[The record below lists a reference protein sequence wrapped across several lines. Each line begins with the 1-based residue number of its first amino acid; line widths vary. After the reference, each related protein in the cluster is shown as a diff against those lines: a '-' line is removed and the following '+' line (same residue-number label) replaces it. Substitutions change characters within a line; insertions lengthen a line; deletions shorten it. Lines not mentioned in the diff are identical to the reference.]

1 MKAYILIILFA
12 GLFGILS
19 EISFKKGYKK
29 LGIFNLIVSLFSLC
43 FLAGVRDLTVG
54 TDIYY
59 YFYQIFYDFTH
70 TEIGILA
77 EFANTGVDIGF
88 ILLIYIGK
96 IFNNVN
102 ISMFI
107 VEFAV
112 LAPIY
117 IFAYRNRKKYSIT
130 FIILIYCLTMY
141 VRSFNLMRQSI
152 AISLLILS
160 MDYFKD
166 RNIKKS
172 LICFILAVLMHKTA
186 IIGLIIYVII
196 YIRNTKGEIKLKN
209 IIMIY
214 IIFILSILIL
224 EPFLVLT
231 GSKYIRYLNSSIE
244 NNTFSILRLLK
255 KMIWIF
261 IAGISYYISR
271 RQKNEEIKNE
281 LFVAFN
287 IFVIDFLIAL
297 IAIKAPGLR
306 KSYILFY
313 NICIYINMYQFSKA
327 I

>member
-1 MKAYILIILFA
+1 MKAYILIIIIA
-12 GLFGILS
+12 GFFGILS

-29 LGIFNLIVSLFSLC
+29 VGIINLCISLFSLC
-43 FLAGVRDLTVG
+43 FLAGVRDLKVG
-54 TDIYY
+54 TDIHY
-59 YFYQIFYDFTH
+59 YFYQIFYDFTN
-70 TEIGILA
+70 TEISIIE
-77 EFANTGVDIGF
+77 EFSRTGVDIGF
-88 ILLIYIGK
+88 ILLVYIGK

-152 AISLLILS
+152 SISLLILS
-160 MDYFKD
+160 MDYLKD
-166 RNIKKS
+166 KHIKKS
-172 LICFILAVLMHKTA
+172 IMCFILALLMHKTA
-186 IIGLIIYVII
+186 IVGLIVYFII
-196 YIRNTKGEIKLKN
+196 YIRNTKGETKLKN
-209 IIMIY
+209 IIIIY
-214 IIFILSILIL
+214 IVFILSILIL
-224 EPFLVLT
+224 EPFLVLI
-231 GSKYIRYLNSSIE
+231 GSKYVRYLNNSID
-244 NNTFSILRLLK
+244 NNVFSILRLLK

-271 RQKNEEIKNE
+271 KQKKQEIKNE

-287 IFVIDFLIAL
+287 IFIIDFFIAL

-306 KSYILFY
+306 KSHILFY
-313 NICIYINMYQFSKA
+313 NICIYINMY
-327 I
+327 